1 MSNETPLA
9 DADVTPTDRFKE
21 LPDGIDADVAEERI
35 KRAFAKHGDRRKERR
50 ARELAAHME
59 AERREAVRLNRAS
72 ALRTVVVDGI
82 TQHFGACACRW
93 HGLRVSDPE
102 VALREYDAHPC
113 TIPLETEHDHPAF
126 RELRYDADGKLVK
139 RPASALALNQVTPDG
154 RILNSLTEQAE
165 TAELTGAKDWAAK
178 LTTSEDDAALR
189 AALLELK

>member
-1 MSNETPLA
+1 MSDDAPVLVDADTTPL
-9 DADVTPTDRFKE
+9 DRFKE
-21 LPDGIDADVAEERI
+21 LPDGIDAEVAEDRI
-35 KRAFAKHGDRRKERR
+35 KRAFAKHGARRQERR
-50 ARELAAHME
+50 ARELAMHME

-72 ALRTVVVDGI
+72 ALRTVVVDGA
-82 TQHFGACACRW
+82 TLHFGACACRW

-102 VALREYDAHPC
+102 AALREYDAHAC

-154 RILNSLTEQAE
+154 RILNSLTEVAE
-165 TAELTGAKDWAAK
+165 I
-178 LTTSEDDAALR
+178 DDVTPAQSVTKHVDDDFVVR